1 MIEPIGPFFP
11 AEDTISRPL
20 DLCTTKKSVVLT
32 NNNSYDGTQLLQA
45 STASSSSGGSNKAI
59 WSPASSCE
67 EENRNQLSC
76 TACQRSFGSPT
87 KLELHLRKVHP
98 TSHHSVGGGSSR
110 KERIFKVYTLND
122 VQLNFATCLYF
133 L

>member
-1 MIEPIGPFFP
+1 MIEPIGPFFL

-98 TSHHSVGGGSSR
+98 PSHHSVSGGSSR
-110 KERIFKVYTLND
+110 KERIFKVCIHYVSKLTFL
-122 VQLNFATCLYF
+122 LAYF